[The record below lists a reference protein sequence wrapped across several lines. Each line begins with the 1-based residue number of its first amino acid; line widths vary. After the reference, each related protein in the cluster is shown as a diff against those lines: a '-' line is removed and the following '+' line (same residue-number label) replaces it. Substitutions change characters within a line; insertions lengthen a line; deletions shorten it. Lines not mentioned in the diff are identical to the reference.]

1 MAKNYGERCKQFIY
15 YGRQGESI
23 DKKKRRYKSMKDSF
37 SCSYD
42 CGCTVNTLKDTLEY
56 WEKELIERQVNAHF
70 ATHTILMLRGLIRDK
85 KA

>member
-1 MAKNYGERCKQFIY
+1 
-15 YGRQGESI
+15 
-23 DKKKRRYKSMKDSF
+23 
-37 SCSYD
+37 
-42 CGCTVNTLKDTLEY
+42 LKDTLEY